1 MHRSTPFRIPLRAS
15 FPSLVLAAAAALAAG
30 PLHAQSDP
38 AAEAEVRQA
47 VQHYLAGHATGDGA
61 HHRMIFHPES
71 RLYWVA
77 DGELRTRT
85 SEEYIAG
92 APGRPAADED
102 QRSRRIAMVDVT
114 GDAAVARVE
123 LEYPGVSITDYF
135 TLLKID
141 GEWRIMNKIFHVRR
155 Q

>member
-1 MHRSTPFRIPLRAS
+1 MHPPTRLRIVLPFL
-15 FPSLVLAAAAALAAG
+15 LLAAGIALAAG

-47 VQHYLAGHATGDGA
+47 LEHYLAGHATGDGG
-61 HHRMIFHPES
+61 HHRMVFHPES
-71 RLYWVA
+71 RLYWIV

-85 SEEYIAG
+85 SDEYIAG
-92 APGRPAADED
+92 APGEPAANEEE
-102 QRSRRIAMVDVT
+102 RRRRIAMVDVT

-141 GEWRIMNKIFHVRR
+141 GEWRIMNKVFHVRR
-155 Q
+155 H